1 MEDRSPQDAW
11 AEACKKTEEYVN
23 AASFEDAGDAAIH
36 AAHEMLAIAHQLKG
50 VACCSCNGHGETIYG
65 DTSGWMRTGGGQMV
79 TSGVCERCWGTGRA
93 DRTGPDLSRINR
105 IEKQNEHLHLLAA
118 EHDCEMSRVTLVL
131 EQFCHQCAEGSD
143 PGACPDCLLHSLGA
157 SKEKDSTRLTDDS
170 ARNAIGVERLKVST
184 K

>member
-1 MEDRSPQDAW
+1 
-11 AEACKKTEEYVN
+11 
-23 AASFEDAGDAAIH
+23 
-36 AAHEMLAIAHQLKG
+36 
-50 VACCSCNGHGETIYG
+50 
-65 DTSGWMRTGGGQMV
+65 MV

-105 IEKQNEHLHLLAA
+105 IEKQNEHLHLQMKSLAFRRIQALEQIEKWKEASGLERGGDPDGVTPDDLFNELMHLRATQEKSWSAADEVLAA

-157 SKEKDSTRLTDDS
+157 SKEKDSTRLTDDPVNS
-170 ARNAIGVERLKVST
+170 GSCNDGEL
-184 K
+184 